1 MHLFLEWRIFL
12 ILNYYVRSLIL
23 IGRCHCMG
31 MSEALIWRIILLCIY
46 QVNLMKMSLYGY
58 VRGTRMKNHI
68 TVHIP
73 GKSDRKMSL
82 YGYITVHIPWPIL
95 MVFLSFLQQ
104 KSLKPDIGIAFPS
117 VVVTVL
123 TPSSFCGYISFSI
136 TIQHRFTILGPH
148 IDNDVYISA
157 RHVPHDL
164 DLIFMVYWLL
174 NLHQVFMIRSV
185 SLNIQPR
192 SHIDQGGY
200 MSA

>member
-1 MHLFLEWRIFL
+1 
-12 ILNYYVRSLIL
+12 
-23 IGRCHCMG
+23 
-31 MSEALIWRIILLCIY
+31 
-46 QVNLMKMSLYGY
+46 MK
-58 VRGTRMKNHI
+58 KHI

-82 YGYITVHIPWPIL
+82 FGYITVHIPWPIL

-104 KSLKPDIGIAFPS
+104 KSLKPDIAFPL

-185 SLNIQPR
+185 SLLTYNLGHTLIKTGTCQLSMCYLTVTSF
-192 SHIDQGGY
+192 SHSDIVQFIFNFGD
-200 MSA
+200 